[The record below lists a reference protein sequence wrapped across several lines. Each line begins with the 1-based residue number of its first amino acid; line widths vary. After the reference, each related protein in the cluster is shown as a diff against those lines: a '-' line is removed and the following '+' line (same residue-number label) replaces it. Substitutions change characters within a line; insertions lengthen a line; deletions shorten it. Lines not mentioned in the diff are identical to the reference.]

1 MEKKIKYREEETIF
15 HDGHPKFKVG
25 DIIQHKSGQIR
36 KVIIVNYD
44 SYIVRCNYSC
54 LHKNAN
60 ELDFNL
66 IKK

>member
-15 HDGHPKFKVG
+15 HDGNPKFKVG
-25 DIIQHKSGQIR
+25 DIIQHSSGQIR

-44 SYIVRCNYSC
+44 SYIVRCSYFS

-60 ELDFNL
+60 ENDFKL
-66 IKK
+66 LK